1 MNNLIPNFLNKISQ
15 ELKVL
20 EISRQ
25 RYAKQLAPTFSVFDY
40 IYTDEMMLSRIISDL
55 LNPKGKHAQG
65 SIFLSLFFNLLNFPS
80 DWSELNLEQATI
92 TIELEKITKNGRRMD
107 IYINIHS
114 EGKNYGICIENKPF
128 AADSTNQL
136 NDYAIEMERLNK
148 KKWHIVY
155 LSGYAQKPSE
165 NSIPLNKLN
174 EWIQEKKYS
183 QINFSSL
190 HDWLKK
196 CMAESQND
204 HVNHFLKAFQ
214 NYILNK
220 FVGVNDMSEQESIVN
235 ITLSSAQ
242 NIQAAFE
249 VFSAKD
255 AIQDALV
262 RNFQSQL
269 THAAKSKGWITEGD
283 FSREHWT
290 GVNFFYAKNHKFS
303 FKVEFHHYNYR
314 GFFLGIV
321 KSDKNSNCLEISQK
335 IYLIVSELFP
345 HEKVKNSDWWAA
357 YIDQKEWDWQT
368 NINVWSMI
376 ESGELCQRIMNYAG
390 QIHDV
395 LTNAKLLDQ
404 FNIS

>member
-1 MNNLIPNFLNKISQ
+1 MNNLIPHFLNEISQ

-65 SIFLSLFFNLLNFPS
+65 SIFLSLFFNLLKFPG
-80 DWSELNLEQATI
+80 DWSELNLEQAKI

-128 AADSTNQL
+128 AVDGIDQL
-136 NDYAIEMERLNK
+136 NDYAIEMERLNQ

-165 NSIPLNKLN
+165 NSISLNKLN

-183 QINFSSL
+183 QVNFPSL

-196 CMAESQND
+196 CVAESQND

-220 FVGVNDMSEQESIVN
+220 FVGVNDMPEQEAIVN
-235 ITLSSAQ
+235 IALSSTQ

-249 VFSAKD
+249 LFSAKD

-262 RNFQSQL
+262 RKFQSQL
-269 THAAKSKGWITEGD
+269 TQTAESKGWIVAGD
-283 FSREHWT
+283 FSRDHWS
-290 GVNFFYAKNHKFS
+290 GVNFFYAKNHKFC
-303 FKVEFHHYNYR
+303 FRIEFHNYNYR

-321 KSDKNSNCLEISQK
+321 KSDEGSTYSEIFQK
-335 IYLIVSELFP
+335 IHLIVSELFP
-345 HEKVKNSDWWAA
+345 HEKVKHSDWWAA
-357 YIDQKEWDWQT
+357 YIDQIEWDWQT
-368 NINVWSMI
+368 NIKVWSII
-376 ESGELCQRIMNYAG
+376 ESGELCQRIMNYAE
-390 QIHDV
+390 QVHDA
-395 LTNAKLLDQ
+395 LEDADFFRLY
-404 FNIS
+404 

>member
-148 KKWHIVY
+148 K
-155 LSGYAQKPSE
+155 
-165 NSIPLNKLN
+165 
-174 EWIQEKKYS
+174 
-183 QINFSSL
+183 
-190 HDWLKK
+190 
-196 CMAESQND
+196 
-204 HVNHFLKAFQ
+204 
-214 NYILNK
+214 
-220 FVGVNDMSEQESIVN
+220 
-235 ITLSSAQ
+235 
-242 NIQAAFE
+242 
-249 VFSAKD
+249 
-255 AIQDALV
+255 
-262 RNFQSQL
+262 
-269 THAAKSKGWITEGD
+269 
-283 FSREHWT
+283 
-290 GVNFFYAKNHKFS
+290 
-303 FKVEFHHYNYR
+303 
-314 GFFLGIV
+314 
-321 KSDKNSNCLEISQK
+321 
-335 IYLIVSELFP
+335 
-345 HEKVKNSDWWAA
+345 
-357 YIDQKEWDWQT
+357 
-368 NINVWSMI
+368 
-376 ESGELCQRIMNYAG
+376 
-390 QIHDV
+390 
-395 LTNAKLLDQ
+395 NAD
-404 FNIS
+404 